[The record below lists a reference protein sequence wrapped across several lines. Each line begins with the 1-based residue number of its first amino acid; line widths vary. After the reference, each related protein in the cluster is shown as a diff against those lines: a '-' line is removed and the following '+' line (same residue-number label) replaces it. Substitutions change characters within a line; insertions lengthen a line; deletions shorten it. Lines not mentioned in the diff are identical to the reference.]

1 MRKKRI
7 INSVKMAITVLIG
20 IVCIQKANIFGRG
33 ETVPQMTWEEI
44 GEYYIWYDVF
54 FAIIVGIAGFYLTR
68 KEKEVI

>member
-7 INSVKMAITVLIG
+7 INAVKMAITVFVG
-20 IVCIQKANIFGRG
+20 IVCIQKANIFGKG
-33 ETVPQMTWEEI
+33 ETSLHTIWEEI
-44 GEYYIWYDVF
+44 WEYYIWYDVF